1 MRIAQVANF
10 YGPLSGGLR
19 TAMHRLG
26 IGYREAGHDSLLI
39 VPGPS
44 TQVSEEP
51 WGTVVTI
58 ASPRLPRSGGYRV
71 ITDIDA
77 VVTHLQAFGTQRLEV
92 SDRVTLRSLGW
103 WARARGIPS
112 VFWAHER
119 VDGVLRA
126 HGGRFLPA
134 RRLADHWN
142 AATARR
148 FDRIVA
154 TTAFAAEEFSR
165 IGVDT
170 DRVPLGV
177 DLQSFRPDRRDLDAR
192 AQLLEPN
199 QDVLLVS
206 CTRLSR
212 EKRPDLAWETL
223 RELRRRGVRARLV
236 LAGSG
241 PMLDEAR
248 AVARHLP
255 MTVLGH
261 VSDRDDLATLLAS
274 ADVAIA
280 PGPIE
285 TFGLAA
291 LEALASGTPVVASR
305 TSALREIVRG
315 AAGHAAA
322 PTPRALAE
330 AVRAVLGR
338 PQDGCRRAARNRAEE
353 FPWSRTVDTMLA
365 LHGLDT
371 RSGLDRERGSGREQG
386 SDRELVP

>member
-1 MRIAQVANF
+1 MQIAQVANF
-10 YGPLSGGLR
+10 YSPSSGGLR

-26 IGYREAGHDSLLI
+26 IGYREAGHRSLLI
-39 VPGPS
+39 VPGQS
-44 TQVSEEP
+44 TQMSEHP

-77 VVTHLQAFGTQRLEV
+77 VVSHLEAFGVDRIEV
-92 SDRVTLRSLGW
+92 SDRLTLRSLGW
-103 WARARGIPS
+103 WAQAAGVPS

-126 HGGRFLPA
+126 HAGRFLPA
-134 RRLADHWN
+134 RLLANQWN
-142 AATARR
+142 ASTARR

-154 TTAFAAEEFSR
+154 TTGYAAEEFAR
-165 IGVDT
+165 IGIDT
-170 DRVPLGV
+170 HHVPLGV
-177 DLQSFRPDRRDLDAR
+177 DLEFFRPDRRDGGLR
-192 AQLLEPN
+192 EQLLEPN

-212 EKRPDLAWETL
+212 EKRPDHAWHTL
-223 RELRRRGVRARLV
+223 RELRQRGVRARLV

-248 AVARHLP
+248 AAARHLP

-261 VSDRDDLATLLAS
+261 VSDRDDLAVLLAS
-274 ADVAIA
+274 ADVVIQ

-315 AAGHAAA
+315 AAGHAAS
-322 PTPRALAE
+322 PNPGALAD

-338 PQDGCRRAARNRAEE
+338 PQDGCRRAARIRAEE
-353 FPWSRTVDTMLA
+353 FPWMRTIDAMLD
-365 LHGLDT
+365 LHGL
-371 RSGLDRERGSGREQG
+371 R
-386 SDRELVP
+386 RELVP

>member
-10 YGPLSGGLR
+10 YGPRSGGLR
-19 TAMHRLG
+19 TALHRLG
-26 IGYREAGHDSLLI
+26 VGYRAAGHDSLLI
-39 VPGPS
+39 VPGP
-44 TQVSEEP
+44 TTEVSEQP

-71 ITDIDA
+71 ITDVDA
-77 VVTHLQAFGTQRLEV
+77 VVSHLHGFGTDRLEV
-92 SDRVTLRSLGW
+92 SDRLTLRSLGW
-103 WARARGIPS
+103 WARSEGIPS

-126 HGGRFLPA
+126 HGGRFVPA
-134 RRLADHWN
+134 RRMADRWN
-142 AATARR
+142 TATARR

-154 TTAFAAEEFSR
+154 TTSYAAEEFTR
-165 IGVDT
+165 IGVET
-170 DRVPLGV
+170 QRIPLGV
-177 DLQSFRPDRRDLDAR
+177 DLQFFRPDRRDQQVR
-192 AQLLEPN
+192 ERYLEPN
-199 QDVLLVS
+199 LDVLVVS

-223 RELRRRGVRARLV
+223 RELRRRGVSARLV
-236 LAGSG
+236 VAGAG
-241 PMLDEAR
+241 PMLDEAQ
-248 AVARHLP
+248 AAARHLP

-261 VSDRDDLATLLAS
+261 VSDRDELATLLAS
-274 ADVAIA
+274 ADVVIQ

-315 AAGHAAA
+315 AAGHAAP

-338 PQDGCRRAARNRAEE
+338 PQDGCRRAARNRAAE
-353 FPWSRTVDTMLA
+353 FPWQRTVDSMLDV
-365 LHGLDT
+365 HGL
-371 RSGLDRERGSGREQG
+371 
-386 SDRELVP
+386 DRELVP

>member
-10 YGPLSGGLR
+10 YGPRSGGLR
-19 TAMHRLG
+19 TALHRLG

-39 VPGPS
+39 VPGP
-44 TQVSEEP
+44 TTEISEQP

-71 ITDIDA
+71 ITDVDA
-77 VVTHLQAFGTQRLEV
+77 VVSHLHDFGTDRLEV
-92 SDRVTLRSLGW
+92 SDRLTLRSLGW
-103 WARARGIPS
+103 WARSEGIPS

-126 HGGRFLPA
+126 HGGRFVPA
-134 RRLADHWN
+134 RRLADRWN
-142 AATARR
+142 ASTARR

-154 TTAFAAEEFSR
+154 TTSYAAEEFTR

-170 DRVPLGV
+170 QQIPLGV
-177 DLQSFRPDRRDLDAR
+177 DLQFFRPDRRDHQVR
-192 AQLLEPN
+192 ERYLEPN
-199 QDVLLVS
+199 HDVLVVS

-223 RELRRRGVRARLV
+223 RELRRRGVSARLV
-236 LAGSG
+236 VAGAG
-241 PMLDEAR
+241 PLLDEAR
-248 AVARHLP
+248 AAARHLP

-261 VSDRDDLATLLAS
+261 VSDREELATLLAS
-274 ADVAIA
+274 ADVVIQ

-315 AAGHAAA
+315 AAGHAAP

-338 PQDGCRRAARNRAEE
+338 PQDGCRRAARTRAEE
-353 FPWSRTVDTMLA
+353 FPWQRTVDSMLDV
-365 LHGLDT
+365 HGL
-371 RSGLDRERGSGREQG
+371 
-386 SDRELVP
+386 DRELVP